1 MYLCIT
7 SPQKGQLDRLAAAV
21 QSKLKVPAREHCF
34 FFGRQRIS
42 YCCRCYGERKIRTEA
57 GKGIATLHLEFDR
70 PARTRMSDCTLIL
83 HLKAPLYLTLM
94 SPTKVLGSSH
104 TYMNL
109 PSCQLFASSLLTF
122 QPGQRKSSQR
132 WNMMMK
138 TWWKEKDW
146 SAGFH
151 INEFGRESPTSRI
164 RKISPCEA
172 H

>member
-1 MYLCIT
+1 MKYLVNPVSLSLKDCRTHLPIE
-7 SPQKGQLDRLAAAV
+7 SIMPPPKGQLDGSAATA
-21 QSKLKVPAREHCF
+21 QSKSEVPARDHCF
-34 FFGRQRIS
+34 FLDVSEFLIAAAAAEKEKSGPRP
-42 YCCRCYGERKIRTEA
+42 

-132 WNMMMK
+132 
-138 TWWKEKDW
+138 
-146 SAGFH
+146 
-151 INEFGRESPTSRI
+151 
-164 RKISPCEA
+164 
-172 H
+172 

>member
-1 MYLCIT
+1 MEYLVNPASLSLKDCRTHLPIE
-7 SPQKGQLDRLAAAV
+7 SIMPPPKGQLDGSAATA
-21 QSKLKVPAREHCF
+21 QSKSEVPARDHC

-132 WNMMMK
+132 
-138 TWWKEKDW
+138 
-146 SAGFH
+146 
-151 INEFGRESPTSRI
+151 
-164 RKISPCEA
+164 
-172 H
+172 